1 MEDKTFDLIAKMYS
15 EFKEFRKETND
26 KFDGIDKRFD
36 NFEGRFDK
44 LGDQVTRLEDYTY
57 HNVKILHDG
66 LKSVNEKLEVMDNKL
81 DNISAKVEV
90 HDLEIKALKSR
101 DNVKS
106 FPKVNKGR
114 ENNFELWWGYG
125 YDRK

>member
-114 ENNFELWWGYG
+114 ENNFEL
-125 YDRK
+125 